1 MLNYVIFTTHSSHL
15 YSMWDFTHTCNPKI
29 SPSRVSLPFYGLQD
43 LYVDHEQV
51 LLTPPCLMGFLLH
64 QRVIHGSFVR
74 HSWEP
79 RVNPA
84 HTSMGIPHVHVHG
97 NLASHHYLAPL
108 AIYIFFFLRSLCVGC
123 LGFLYPRWIG
133 IMNTSSPS
141 LHTTMGSNTTFR
153 GGKTPWKASLSN

>member
-1 MLNYVIFTTHSSHL
+1 MLNYIILTTHSSHL

-51 LLTPPCLMGFLLH
+51 ILNPPCLMGFLLH

-84 HTSMGIPHVHVHG
+84 RTSMGILHVHVHG

-108 AIYIFFFLRSLCVGC
+108 AIFFFFSKIFVCGL
-123 LGFLYPRWIG
+123 
-133 IMNTSSPS
+133 
-141 LHTTMGSNTTFR
+141 FR
-153 GGKTPWKASLSN
+153 LSLSPLGRDHEHLITFAAHHHGLWYHLKSFLE

>member
-1 MLNYVIFTTHSSHL
+1 
-15 YSMWDFTHTCNPKI
+15 MWDFTHTCNPKI

-43 LYVDHEQV
+43 FYVDHEQV

-108 AIYIFFFLRSLCVGC
+108 AIFLFFFFFFSRIFVCGDC
-123 LGFLYPRWIG
+123 LGFLCPRWVG

-141 LHTTMGSNTTFR
+141 LHTTMCSNTTFR
-153 GGKTPWKASLSN
+153 GEKHLEKLHWVINITYRDTL